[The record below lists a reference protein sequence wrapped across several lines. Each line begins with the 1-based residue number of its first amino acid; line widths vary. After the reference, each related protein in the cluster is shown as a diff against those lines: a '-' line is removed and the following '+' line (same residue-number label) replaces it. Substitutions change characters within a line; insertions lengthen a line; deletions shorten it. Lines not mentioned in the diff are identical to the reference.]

1 MIPTGLPRPVHADL
15 SRVSESLGML
25 TPRWN
30 VQILTTV
37 SAQALR
43 YTEIK
48 ARMPWLQDGQLHPK
62 LRWLAATGLLDRTEH
77 GVRNV
82 TYGLSARGT
91 DLLPVLAV
99 IAAWGGTHLE
109 KPAPAPPGTAD
120 VRASEVLQNIEDTL
134 VLIGARHATP
144 ILWSLQTRGT
154 SSAKA
159 VAADAMPGHGLSA
172 VYPRLRQLVDD
183 RLVDTDADETDYR
196 LSPAGQA
203 LAPVYRALSAWAAG
217 RPLTDAATHPV
228 WGHPPAPSQI
238 ADGMS
243 ASAAS
248 RLPAP
253 AAPAPALQT
262 TPSAR
267 WRAGE
272 LFSHRGPV
280 PARASVGTLTGG
292 YRR

>member
-1 MIPTGLPRPVHADL
+1 MTRPLCPWSSPLLIPTGLPRPVHADL

-25 TPRWN
+25 SPRWN

-62 LRWLAATGLLDRTEH
+62 LRWLTAAGLLDRTEH
-77 GVRNV
+77 GTRHV
-82 TYGLSARGT
+82 TYGLSARST

-109 KPAPAPPGTAD
+109 KPTPAPPGTAD
-120 VRASEVLQNIEDTL
+120 ARAGAVVQNIEDTL

-144 ILWSLQTRGT
+144 ILWSLQARGT

-183 RLVDTDADETDYR
+183 RLVDTDTDTDADEADYR
-196 LSPAGQA
+196 LSPPGQA
-203 LAPVYRALSAWAAG
+203 LAPVYRALSAWATG

-228 WGHPPAPSQI
+228 WGHPA
-238 ADGMS
+238 
-243 ASAAS
+243 
-248 RLPAP
+248 
-253 AAPAPALQT
+253 
-262 TPSAR
+262 
-267 WRAGE
+267 
-272 LFSHRGPV
+272 GPV
-280 PARASVGTLTGG
+280 PGRGRHVGLRRLPPPGPRRACTGSADHAI
-292 YRR
+292 RPVASR